1 MARYKIFAAIEIGSS
16 GINMKIAQFS
26 KKDGISVIDNIKYDI
41 SLGRES
47 YATGKISY
55 NIVGKI
61 CSCFE
66 EYLRIMKSYGV
77 DDYVCCATTAVR
89 EASNSEYIIDQINI
103 RTGIKVN
110 IISNEEERFL
120 HNKAF
125 ALKNDYFDDIIEEG
139 AVIADVS
146 SGSIQISF
154 YEKSSL
160 KFSQNIPTGP
170 LKVIELFNE
179 MKEGSVS
186 SGEMIEDFIKSN
198 INNFKKVFFKNPDYK
213 YFVAIGGQTEYIKKI
228 CKAEDDILKEED
240 FENVYKI
247 VSERSEEYIEENYE
261 IPYESVKMII
271 PSIIIYKTFLENLKN
286 KKIIVPD
293 ISLADGILVEY
304 AEKNAYTHTNTKH
317 IFTEDIISS
326 AKYYAEKYDVSSRHY
341 NKVIEIGGCL
351 MTTLSKKFG
360 LSKRHL
366 VLLKV
371 ASIFADTG
379 YYININEYNK
389 YSYDIVKAN
398 PILGLS
404 QKEHEVISCAVLFQ
418 NGVFDFAEY
427 NSYSKNRKLLISK
440 LAAILSLSKALD
452 VEYNQKIGKVKAAIR
467 NGSLIITAYTDD
479 NIVLESR
486 EFNIAAEF
494 FEEVFGIKANLVKKG
509 LKQ

>member
-1 MARYKIFAAIEIGSS
+1 MPRYKIFAAIEIGSA

-26 KKDGISVIDNIKYDI
+26 KKNGISVIDNIKYDI

-55 NIVGKI
+55 NLVGKI

-66 EYLRIMKSYGV
+66 EYLTIMKSYGV
-77 DDYVCCATTAVR
+77 DDYTCYATTAVR
-89 EASNSEYIIDQINI
+89 EAFNSEYIIDQINI

-125 ALKNDYFDDIIEEG
+125 ALKNNYFDDIIKEG

-146 SGSIQISF
+146 SGSIQVSF
-154 YEKSSL
+154 YEKSFL

-170 LKVIELFNE
+170 LKVLELFNE
-179 MKEGSVS
+179 MKEGSAE
-186 SGEMIEDFIKSN
+186 SGEIIEDFIKSN

-213 YFVAIGGQTEYIKKI
+213 YFAAMGSQTEYIKKI
-228 CKAEDDILKEED
+228 CNAEDDILKEED
-240 FENVYKI
+240 FDNAYKI

-271 PSIIIYKTFLENLKN
+271 PSIIIYKTFFENSKN

-293 ISLADGILVEY
+293 ISLTDGILVEY
-304 AEKNAYTHTNTKH
+304 AEKNAYTHTKH

-341 NKVIEIGGCL
+341 NKVNEIGGCL

-404 QKEHEVISCAVLFQ
+404 QKEHEVISCVVLFQ
-418 NGVFDFAEY
+418 RGVFDFAEY
-427 NSYSKNRKLLISK
+427 GGLTKNRKLLISK

-452 VEYNQKIGKVKAAIR
+452 VEYNQKIGKVKAALR

-479 NIVLESR
+479 NITLESR